1 LTAKKPSNKGPSHM
15 LFPGNTQGTMARN
28 IRENLVK
35 QISVH
40 LINQIPVKR
49 ANSGVGTLY
58 VRFEFL
64 EVLSIKP

>member
-1 LTAKKPSNKGPSHM
+1 
-15 LFPGNTQGTMARN
+15 MARN